1 MITPNGW
8 KFACLLP
15 TSALALAACTAANS
29 EGDVAVKVSST
40 NEDCVLAHT
49 SAPAGNVVFSV
60 TNDGSQET
68 EFYVYED
75 DGTTIVAEVENVGP
89 GLTRDLAAK
98 LEPGT
103 YITACDPGM
112 DGSDFRAD
120 FVATDAG

>member
-1 MITPNGW
+1 MNTTHRW
-8 KFACLLP
+8 ALACLLP
-15 TSALALAACTAANS
+15 VSALAATACTAS
-29 EGDVAVKVSST
+29 SSGGDLTVAVSST
-40 NEDCVLAHT
+40 DDSCVVAQA

-68 EFYVYED
+68 EFYVYEA

-89 GLTRDLAAK
+89 GLTRDLVAQ

-103 YITACDPGM
+103 YVTSCDPGM
-112 DGSDFRAD
+112 DGDDIRAD